1 MFQCWVFCHNCAR
14 LKFWIAHHCRSLCL
28 SFSINSNSLLLSKMC
43 DTSKMI
49 IGLLIWEG
57 NVYLHSFMFWLSL
70 SSEVINEGS
79 SCFHMKFSSLF
90 FLFLSWVELFFYG
103 WSWGKMGKCCFSW
116 KLSWTQ
122 EFYPNWEALWKSPVT
137 FIYQSVSTENR

>member
-79 SCFHMKFSSLF
+79 SCFQPANTRVMLMVRYF
-90 FLFLSWVELFFYG
+90 
-103 WSWGKMGKCCFSW
+103 WGVTLDTWILTTEVNIFTL
-116 KLSWTQ
+116 KL
-122 EFYPNWEALWKSPVT
+122 YKSCLQVT
-137 FIYQSVSTENR
+137 GHQKYK

>member
-49 IGLLIWEG
+49 IRLLIWEG

-79 SCFHMKFSSLF
+79 SCFHMKISSLF
-90 FLFLSWVELFFYG
+90 FFVFVLSGVVFFMDDQEEKQASVVFHENFLEV
-103 WSWGKMGKCCFSW
+103 
-116 KLSWTQ
+116 
-122 EFYPNWEALWKSPVT
+122 KSFTLIEMLYKIV
-137 FIYQSVSTENR
+137 Q